1 MGKEDIKLGNPIN
14 TSKWLDENKASF
26 VPPVCNKLM

>member
-1 MGKEDIKLGNPIN
+1 MAELEIIN
-14 TSKWLDENKASF
+14 MDQWVDENKASF